1 MVLLGHGRLF
11 SLVLEAAATASTTL
25 LYTRHITVAVISSCK
40 AGDLD
45 QRLTHCT

>member
-11 SLVLEAAATASTTL
+11 SLVLEATATASTTL
-25 LYTRHITVAVISSCK
+25 LYTRHITMAVISSCK